1 MVQLVAENVQ
11 AVRERVARACEK
23 AGRSPEEV
31 TIVAVTKTV
40 PVELVKAAA
49 ECGITDFGE
58 NWVQEAEDKIPQLS
72 QVGRWQFIGTLQTN
86 KVK

>member
-40 PVELVKAAA
+40 PVELV
-49 ECGITDFGE
+49 
-58 NWVQEAEDKIPQLS
+58 
-72 QVGRWQFIGTLQTN
+72 
-86 KVK
+86 